1 MKNPSLSDA
10 KITMTQAAVDALARA
25 GFSRRDF
32 IKGTGALIVTFSMG
46 GMLSPLEAQQT
57 RAGAFG
63 EAAAPDAPPANEI
76 DSWIAIGS
84 DGKVTA
90 YTGKEELGQGMS
102 TAQTQLVAEELCVPF
117 DRVNLIMADTS
128 MCPDQGVTSGSQ
140 SSPTNFNRSNLAGAC
155 ATAREALLQLGS
167 KHLNL
172 PVEQLAAVDGTIR
185 SKNDAS
191 QEVSYAELVAGKKF
205 DLKVDPAAKRKPA
218 DEWTVLGKPIGR
230 PDMAEMAT
238 GTFEYAHN
246 VRVPGMLH
254 GMVVRPNAVGANLK
268 NVDESSVSEMPGFV
282 KVVVRKNFVG
292 VVAEKKWQ
300 AVQIANKLA
309 VTWSPAPEL
318 PKQETFY
325 DHLRTQKPTR
335 DTLLVN
341 SRDVDQKLAEAA
353 TVVKA
358 RYDHPYQ
365 MHGSIGSSCAVADVQ
380 GDKATVWSPT
390 QGVWHQRAT
399 LAMLLGLKA
408 ENIRVIFKR
417 GSGCYGI
424 NGADA
429 VTYDAALLSQAVG
442 KPVRIQL
449 TRREEMAWENYGF
462 AFTIDERAGLDAQGN
477 IVVWDHE
484 AWSPV
489 LGNRP
494 VYTYPGNVIT
504 GFLAGFEPE
513 EFRPRSP
520 APEPTSFSNNSNS
533 IPSYVV
539 GHVGSADHG
548 AGTVR
553 SERAL
558 LHNVVSP
565 FWTGP
570 LRSPQRLQNTFAHE
584 SFMDELASRVKA
596 DPVEFRLRHLSEE
609 RMINVVKAAAQK
621 ANWDTRPS
629 PKARPASDA
638 RVATGR
644 GMSCV
649 AYEGENG
656 FAAMVAEVEVELG
669 TGKVTATH
677 IVLANDS
684 GPISNPDGLRNQCEG
699 GALQGLSRAL
709 GEEVTWDDHNVTSI
723 DWKTY
728 HSLPLGFAVPT
739 VEVVLLNRPDKPAT
753 GAGETAITLVGSAIA
768 NAIFDA
774 TGARVRQV
782 PLTLERIKAALTA

>member
-1 MKNPSLSDA
+1 MKNPSLP
-10 KITMTQAAVDALARA
+10 AVDVPMAPSAEEALARA

-32 IKGTGALIVTFSMG
+32 IKGTGALIVSFSMSG
-46 GMLSPLEAQQT
+46 ALGTLEAQT

-63 EAAAPDAPPANEI
+63 LDAAPDSPPANEV
-76 DSWIAIGS
+76 DSWIAIAS
-84 DGKVTA
+84 DGGVTA

-102 TAQTQLVAEELCVPF
+102 TAQIQLVAEELCVPF
-117 DRVNLIMADTS
+117 QRVNLIVADTS
-128 MCPDQGVTSGSQ
+128 LTPDQGVTSGSQ
-140 SSPTNFNRSNLAGAC
+140 SHPANFNHGNLAGAC

-172 PVEQLAAVDGTIR
+172 PAEQLVAVDGAIR
-185 SKNDAS
+185 SKADAS
-191 QEVSYAELVAGKKF
+191 KKVSYAELVAGKKF

-218 DEWTVLGKPIGR
+218 SEWTVLGKPIGR
-230 PDMAEMAT
+230 PDMPAMAT

-254 GMVVRPNAVGANLK
+254 GMVIRPAAVGANLTS
-268 NVDESSVSEMPGFV
+268 VDEGSVAGIPGLV

-292 VVAEKKWQ
+292 VVAEKIWQ
-300 AVQIANKLA
+300 AVQIANKLD
-309 VTWSPAPEL
+309 VKWSAAPEL

-325 DHLRTQKPTR
+325 EHLRNQKPTR

-341 SRDVDQKLAEAA
+341 SKDVEQKLAEAA

-358 RYDHPYQ
+358 TYYHPYQ
-365 MHGSIGSSCAVADVQ
+365 MHGSVGSSCAVADVQ
-380 GDKATVWSPT
+380 GEKATVWSPT

-399 LAMLLGLKA
+399 LAMLLGLKP
-408 ENIRVIFKR
+408 ENVRVIFRR

-424 NGADA
+424 NGADT

-442 KPVRIQL
+442 KPVRVQL
-449 TRREEMAWENYGF
+449 TRRDEMAWENYGF
-462 AFTIDERAGLDAQGN
+462 AFVMDERAGLDAQGN
-477 IVVWDHE
+477 IIAWDHE

-504 GFLAGFEPE
+504 GFLAGFQPE

-520 APEPTSFSNNSNS
+520 APEPTNFSNNSNA

-539 GHVGSADHG
+539 GHVGGADHG
-548 AGTVR
+548 AGTVK

-584 SFMDELASRVKA
+584 SFMDELAARAKA
-596 DPVEFRLRHLSEE
+596 DPVEFRLRHLSEP
-609 RMINVVKAAAQK
+609 RMVDVVKAAAK
-621 ANWDTRPS
+621 TANWDARPS
-629 PKARPASDA
+629 PKPGAARSGIAS
-638 RVATGR
+638 GR
-644 GMSCV
+644 GISCV
-649 AYEGENG
+649 AYEGDNG
-656 FAAMVAEVEVELG
+656 FAAMVAEVEVELA
-669 TGKVTATH
+669 TGKITVKR
-677 IVLANDS
+677 IVVANDA

-699 GALQGLSRAL
+699 GALQGLSRCL

-723 DWKTY
+723 DWRTY
-728 HSLPLGFAVPT
+728 RSLPLGFAVPKI
-739 VEVVLLNRPDKPAT
+739 EVILLNRPDEPAT
-753 GAGETAITLVGSAIA
+753 GAGETAITVVAAAIG
-768 NAIFDA
+768 NAVFDA
-774 TGARVRQV
+774 TGARIREV
-782 PLTLERIKAALTA
+782 PFKPERIKAALAG

>member
-1 MKNPSLSDA
+1 MKNPSPTLTEIPIA
-10 KITMTQAAVDALARA
+10 QGAADALARA
-25 GFSRRDF
+25 GFSRRTF
-32 IKGTGALIVTFSMG
+32 IKGTGALIVSFSMG
-46 GMLSPLEAQQT
+46 GVSRTLDAQQT

-63 EAAAPDAPPANEI
+63 EPAAAGSPPANEV
-76 DSWIAIGS
+76 DSWIAIAS
-84 DGKVTA
+84 DSSVTA

-102 TAQTQLVAEELCVPF
+102 TAQMQLVAEELCVPF
-117 DRVNLIMADTS
+117 QRVNLIVADTS
-128 MCPDQGVTSGSQ
+128 LTPDQGVTSGSQ
-140 SSPTNFNRSNLAGAC
+140 SHPTNFNHNNLAGAC

-172 PVEQLAAVDGTIR
+172 PAEELVAVDGTIR
-185 SKNDAS
+185 SKSDATKK
-191 QEVSYAELVAGKKF
+191 VAYGELVAGNKF
-205 DLKVDPAAKRKPA
+205 NLKLDPAAKRKPA
-218 DEWTVLGKPIGR
+218 SDWTVLGKPIGR
-230 PDMAEMAT
+230 PDMPAMAT
-238 GTFEYAHN
+238 GTFEYVHN

-254 GMVVRPNAVGANLK
+254 GMVIRPSAVGANLM
-268 NVDESSVSEMPGFV
+268 NVDESSVAKMPGFV
-282 KVVVRKNFVG
+282 KVVVKKNFVG
-292 VVAEKKWQ
+292 VVAEKPWQ
-300 AVQIANKLA
+300 AMQISRALN

-318 PKQETFY
+318 PKQDTFY
-325 DHLRTQKPTR
+325 DHLRNQKPTR

-341 SRDVDQKLAEAA
+341 SKDVDQKLAEAA

-358 RYDHPYQ
+358 TYYHPYQ
-365 MHGSIGSSCAVADVQ
+365 MHGSVGSSCAVADVQ

-399 LAMLLGLKA
+399 LAMLLGMKP
-408 ENIRVIFKR
+408 ENVRVIFRR

-449 TRREEMAWENYGF
+449 TRKDEMAWENYGF

-477 IVVWDHE
+477 IIAWDHE

-494 VYTYPGNVIT
+494 VYTSPGNVIT
-504 GFLAGFEPE
+504 GFLAGFQPD

-520 APEPTSFSNNSNS
+520 APEPANFSNNSNA

-539 GHVGSADHG
+539 GHVGGADHG
-548 AGTVR
+548 AGTVK

-584 SFMDELASRVKA
+584 SFMDELAARAKA
-596 DPVEFRLRHLSEE
+596 DPVEFRLRHLSES
-609 RMINVVKAAAQK
+609 RMIDVVKSAAK
-621 ANWDTRPS
+621 TANWDARPS
-629 PKARPASDA
+629 PKTRTTSPAGIAS
-638 RVATGR
+638 GR
-644 GMSCV
+644 GISCV
-649 AYEGENG
+649 AYEGDNG
-656 FAAMVAEVEVELG
+656 YSAMVAEVEVDLA
-669 TGKVTATH
+669 TGKLTVKRLVVA
-677 IVLANDS
+677 IDA
-684 GPISNPDGLRNQCEG
+684 GPISNPDGLRNQSEG

-723 DWKTY
+723 DWRTY
-728 HSLPLGFAVPT
+728 HSLPLGFAVPKI
-739 VEVVLLNRPDKPAT
+739 EVVLLNRPDESAT
-753 GAGETAITLVGSAIA
+753 GAGETAITVVAGAIG

-774 TGARVRQV
+774 TGARIRQV
-782 PLTLERIKAALTA
+782 PFTPERIKAAVAG